1 MLSFFFPLYFC
12 KMKGFIQVFFFITIT
27 FLFHSCDSTSRKA
40 KEPKDFIPK
49 NTSLVIKIE
58 DFEVLKADIKNNS
71 FIEKLKNTNS
81 YSFFSNS
88 RLLNLL
94 RPSKKKYSLFL

>member
-1 MLSFFFPLYFC
+1 
-12 KMKGFIQVFFFITIT
+12 MKGFIQSFFFITTI
-27 FLFHSCDSTSRKA
+27 LLLNGCDSSLDKTS
-40 KEPKDFIPK
+40 ELKDFIPK

-58 DFEVLKADIKNNS
+58 DFEVLKVDIKNNS

-88 RLLNLL
+88 I
-94 RPSKKKYSLFL
+94 KSLS